1 LKKKNI
7 MGKNKE
13 VRLCVG
19 IPASGKSTW
28 GKKFVANNVAEWVR
42 ICRDDYRFMLKN
54 VGWCDFKV
62 EQMITKLVNDA
73 IVTSL
78 NSGFNVLVD
87 QTNVKPKYLNDFIS
101 FLEDKAD
108 VTFQIFDIDLKTALE
123 RDVNR
128 ERAVGK
134 DVVERMFKD
143 YSNLFQSNFDF
154 SKRKRKTRKESV
166 STLVRVDGNEDAVIF
181 DMDGTLAHMRRRGP
195 FDWMRVDEDDCD
207 EIVREI
213 LLDHKKAGKTIIIL
227 TGRDGTALDKTK
239 EWLEFYKIPYDYIFI
254 RKAGDYRKDSIIK
267 KEIYDNELKDKFNIL
282 CVYDDRQKVCDMWRS
297 IGIKCC
303 QVEEG
308 NF

>member
-1 LKKKNI
+1 

-13 VRLCVG
+13 VKLTVG

-28 GKKFVANNVAEWVR
+28 GKEFVAKSVAEWVR
-42 ICRDDYRFMLKN
+42 ICRDDYRYMMKN

-87 QTNVKPKYLNDFIS
+87 QTNVKAKYLNDFIS

-123 RDVNR
+123 RDENR

-134 DVVERMFKD
+134 DVVERMFKE

-154 SKRKRKTRKESV
+154 SKRKKKTRKESA
-166 STLVRVDGNEDAVIF
+166 STLIRVDGNEDAVIF

-213 LLDHKKAGKTIIIL
+213 LLDHKAAGKKIIIL

-267 KEIYDNELKDKFNIL
+267 KEIYENELKDKFNIV
-282 CVYDDRQKVCDMWRS
+282 CIYDDRDQVVKMWRS
-297 IGIKCC
+297 MGIKCV
-303 QVEEG
+303 QVEYG
-308 NF
+308 AF

>member
-1 LKKKNI
+1 

>member
-1 LKKKNI
+1 

-13 VRLCVG
+13 VKLCVG

-28 GKKFVANNVAEWVR
+28 GKEFVAKNVAEWVR
-42 ICRDDYRFMLKN
+42 ICRDDYRYMMKN

-87 QTNVKPKYLNDFIS
+87 QTNVKEKYLNDFVN

-123 RDVNR
+123 RDANR
-128 ERAVGK
+128 ERSVGE
-134 DVVERMFKD
+134 DVVKRMFND
-143 YSNLFQSNFDF
+143 YKNLFNGNFDF
-154 SKRKRKTRKESV
+154 SPRKKKTRVESA
-166 STLVRVDGNEDAVIF
+166 STFVRDENLEDVVIF

-213 LLDHKKAGKTIIIL
+213 LLDHKAAGKKIIIL
-227 TGRDGTALDKTK
+227 TGRDGTALQKTK
-239 EWLEFYKIPYDYIFI
+239 DWLEFYEIPFDHIFI
-254 RKAGDYRKDSIIK
+254 RKAGDYRKDSVIK
-267 KEIYDNELKDKFNIL
+267 KEIYENELKGKFNIV
-282 CVYDDRQKVCDMWRS
+282 CIYDDRDQVVKMWRDM
-297 IGIKCC
+297 GIKCV
-303 QVEEG
+303 QVEYG
-308 NF
+308 AF